1 MPIRALCIYW
11 QLLTL
16 IDGLLKFSLWQKNQ
30 NKNFNKKIKQKNKY
44 LGIKMWQSIISVGSI
59 IVSKIPKCGFA
70 WEKQDGIV
78 LIS

>member
-1 MPIRALCIYW
+1 MH
-11 QLLTL
+11 LLT
-16 IDGLLKFSLWQKNQ
+16 ITDTYQRIIKVRSLTK
-30 NKNFNKKIKQKNKY
+30 NKNKKFNKKIKQKNKY

>member
-1 MPIRALCIYW
+1 MH
-11 QLLTL
+11 LLT
-16 IDGLLKFSLWQKNQ
+16 ITDTYQWIIKVQSLTKKTNKQK
-30 NKNFNKKIKQKNKY
+30 KLNKKIKQKKY
-44 LGIKMWQSIISVGSI
+44 LGIKMWESIISVRSI